1 MLVRCGAAALV
12 VAPGQFGITAGFMCV
27 FTDVTRMTPEK
38 SDDIPDGYNTD
49 QTRATRLKSDT
60 EAAFLRYRDEHDI
73 TDAEALRRLVRRAL
87 DDSDAT
93 LDTVNKTA
101 LVAGTAYLAVVA
113 VAGIEA
119 AAAVGGAYISVL
131 ILWSSYPATVAK
143 LFS

>member
-1 MLVRCGAAALV
+1 M
-12 VAPGQFGITAGFMCV
+12 FV
-27 FTDVTRMTPEK
+27 FTDVTRMTNEK

-49 QTRATRLKSDT
+49 QTRATRLKPDT
-60 EAAFLRYRDEHDI
+60 EAVFLQYRDEHDI

-131 ILWSSYPATVAK
+131 ILWSSYPATVGK